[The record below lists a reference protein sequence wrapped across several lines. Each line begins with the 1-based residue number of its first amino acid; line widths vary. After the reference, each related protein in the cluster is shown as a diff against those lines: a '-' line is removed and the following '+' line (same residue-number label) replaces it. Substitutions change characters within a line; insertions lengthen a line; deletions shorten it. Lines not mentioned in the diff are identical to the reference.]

1 MTAVNGDTSSTRGPV
16 NGTANLT
23 CPVPTGLSSL
33 TDSGTLVVVVVVVV
47 VVVYE
52 LLLVCGR
59 HESVQLIPELYSEC
73 ADRRHSGV

>member
-47 VVVYE
+47 YE

-59 HESVQLIPELYSEC
+59 HESVQLISELYSEC